1 MNIVEFRKK
10 YPTDTLTLSSGKSFS
25 YRYYKNSQAKT
36 TVVQIC
42 FTDNEEFAQ
51 AESELL
57 HCLVEKVW
65 LIGQSLGGI
74 VAQIIAVHHAE
85 VVEGMVLSNT

>member
-36 TVVQIC
+36 TVV
-42 FTDNEEFAQ
+42 
-51 AESELL
+51 LL
-57 HCLVEKVW
+57 T
-65 LIGQSLGGI
+65 GGI
-74 VAQIIAVHHAE
+74 GLFPGKRLLCLDPMAGE
-85 VVEGMVLSNT
+85 TESG